1 MWLARLP
8 IRILRI
14 GVSALTHVVS
24 EMSAA
29 LLDSRSA
36 EGWLDSNPATSLY
49 DYRMM
54 HSFWVA
60 SLALLSYEILV
71 TFDDEIDLM
80 WGGRFVW
87 TRILYFVNRYLP

>member
-1 MWLARLP
+1 MTRVCLQRCSLFFFALLPVP

-54 HSFWVA
+54 HSFW
-60 SLALLSYEILV
+60 
-71 TFDDEIDLM
+71 
-80 WGGRFVW
+80 GG
-87 TRILYFVNRYLP
+87 